1 MPTSA
6 TPSSKLIY
14 KHQEKTAQFFN
25 EPLAEGLA
33 LKMMLIPGGTFLM
46 GSPPEELERSE
57 NEGPQREVTVPP
69 FCMGKYPVTQEQ
81 WRFVA
86 GLEAIDRTLK
96 EDPSGFKGDRH
107 PVEQVSWHD
116 AAEFCARLSRHTGRQ
131 YRLPSEAEWEYAC
144 RAGTT
149 TPFHFGET
157 IATDLAN
164 YRGTD
169 EKQYNWSGSY
179 GHGPKGEYRKTTTTV
194 DMFDP
199 NNFGLCD
206 MHGNVFEWC
215 EDHYGYYEY
224 VPKDG
229 RSRIN
234 ETAEIDADRVLR
246 GGSWNDN
253 PQLCRSAYRLTYSAS
268 GADDLIGFRVACA
281 SPNIGEAIS

>member
-1 MPTSA
+1 MPTAA
-6 TPSSKLIY
+6 TPSPKLIY
-14 KHQEKTAQFFN
+14 KRQEKTAQFFN

-46 GSPPEELERSE
+46 GSPLEELERSE
-57 NEGPQREVTVPP
+57 NEGPQREVTVPS

-81 WRFVA
+81 WRFIA
-86 GLEAIDRTLK
+86 GLTPIDREIKT
-96 EDPSGFKGDRH
+96 DPSSFKGDRH

-116 AAEFCARLSRHTGRQ
+116 AAEFCARLSRRTGRQ

-169 EKQYNWSGSY
+169 YKEMDWSGSY
-179 GHGPKGEYRKTTTTV
+179 GPGPKGEYRETTTPV
-194 DMFDP
+194 DQFDSL

-206 MHGNVFEWC
+206 MHGNVWEWC
-215 EDHYGYYEY
+215 EDHYGDYKDA
-224 VPKDG
+224 PRDG
-229 RSRIN
+229 RSRIEKN
-234 ETAEIDADRVLR
+234 AEANAMRVLR
-246 GGSWNDN
+246 GGSWDSH
-253 PQLCRSAYRLTYSAS
+253 PQNCRSAYRIDYFARGTNDY
-268 GADDLIGFRVACA
+268 IGFRVVCI
-281 SPNIGEAIS
+281 SPRILP

>member
-1 MPTSA
+1 MDIQPD
-6 TPSSKLIY
+6 
-14 KHQEKTAQFFN
+14 QFFN

-46 GSPPEELERSE
+46 GSPPEELERSD

-81 WRFVA
+81 WRFIA
-86 GLEAIDRTLK
+86 GLTPIDRKL
-96 EDPSGFKGDRH
+96 EMDPSYFKGDRH
-107 PVEQVSWHD
+107 PIERVSWHD
-116 AAEFCARLSRHTGRQ
+116 AIEFCDRLSRHTGRQ
-131 YRLPSEAEWEYAC
+131 YGLPSEAEWEYAC

-164 YRGTD
+164 YYGMD
-169 EKQYNWSGSY
+169 NNVSNQSGSY
-179 GHGPKGEYRKTTTTV
+179 GPGPKGEYRKTTTPV
-194 DMFDP
+194 DKFDSP
-199 NNFGLCD
+199 NDFGLCD

-224 VPKDG
+224 APKDG

-234 ETAEIDADRVLR
+234 KTAEIDADRVLR

-253 PQLCRSAYRLTYSAS
+253 PQRCRSAYRLTYSAGGS
-268 GADDLIGFRVACA
+268 DDLIGFRVVCA
-281 SPNIGEAIS
+281 SPKIGGAES